1 MGSGI
6 LVNSKNSV
14 AVGFG
19 SSVSDEKVTDAVALG
34 SYSQA
39 TTKALAAGTKNV
51 YLGNNAEVTKTAAN
65 TKGAISVGSEKDGL
79 DEDGKTVVKPFTRQI
94 TNLAAG
100 TKDADAV
107 NVAQLK
113 AGLNN
118 KADLNAGN
126 LSNKTGNADETYADV
141 WKDKF
146 GIKDL
151 NTKQLFTAK
160 ADGATVGATIG
171 ANGTL
176 NFFGDENVIASS
188 DTNGIKYTLNKDLT
202 NINSITT
209 ENNGDLVINAGTKKY
224 TFGDTNLVDTS
235 VITNKDLTTKV
246 TKAVGDSK
254 FNITGDNSSK
264 GEVKL
269 SEGLSVVGGAD
280 SGITTKA
287 EKGKLT
293 LSLNTDK
300 VKTIATEGLDEKY
313 LKIDGD
319 NIKNNDTKKLA
330 LDKNVG
336 TDKKKQT

>member
-51 YLGNNAEVTKTAAN
+51 YLGNNAEITKTAAN

-141 WKDKF
+141 WKDKL

-151 NTKQLFTAK
+151 NTNQLFTAK
-160 ADGATVGATIG
+160 ADGATDGATIG
-171 ANGTL
+171 ANGEL
-176 NFFGDENVIASS
+176 KFFGDENVIASS
-188 DTNGIKYTLNKDLT
+188 DANGIKYTLNKVLT

-209 ENNGDLVINAGTKKY
+209 ENEGTLTIKAGKETYTFDNGDNKDAGTNVV
-224 TFGDTNLVDTS
+224 TND
-235 VITNKDLTTKV
+235 KLTTKV
-246 TKAVGDSK
+246 TEAVGASK
-254 FNITGDNSSK
+254 FAIKGDKNTEGK
-264 GEVKL
+264 VKL
-269 SEGLSVVGGAD
+269 SEGCCRWCWFRYYYSRW
-280 SGITTKA
+280 KR
-287 EKGKLT
+287 
-293 LSLNTDK
+293 
-300 VKTIATEGLDEKY
+300 
-313 LKIDGD
+313 
-319 NIKNNDTKKLA
+319 
-330 LDKNVG
+330 
-336 TDKKKQT
+336 

>member
-51 YLGNNAEVTKTAAN
+51 YLGNNAEITKTAAN

-141 WKDKF
+141 WKDKL

-151 NTKQLFTAK
+151 NTNQLFTAK
-160 ADGATVGATIG
+160 ADGATDGATIG
-171 ANGTL
+171 ANGEL
-176 NFFGDENVIASS
+176 KFFGDENVIASS
-188 DTNGIKYTLNKDLT
+188 DANGIKYTLNKVLT

-209 ENNGDLVINAGTKKY
+209 ENEGTLTIKAGKETYTFDNGDNKDAGTNVV
-224 TFGDTNLVDTS
+224 TND
-235 VITNKDLTTKV
+235 KLTTKV
-246 TKAVGDSK
+246 TEAVGASK
-254 FNITGDNSSK
+254 FAIKGDKNTEGK
-264 GEVKL
+264 VKL
-269 SEGLSVVGGAD
+269 SEGCCRWC
-280 SGITTKA
+280 
-287 EKGKLT
+287 
-293 LSLNTDK
+293 
-300 VKTIATEGLDEKY
+300 
-313 LKIDGD
+313 
-319 NIKNNDTKKLA
+319 
-330 LDKNVG
+330 
-336 TDKKKQT
+336 